1 VIDIKKLRE
10 YASTL
15 EDVITAEESNS
26 LCTEAGAKLINE
38 KINEH
43 NLNRVVVASCTP
55 LTHEPVFKGVLEDA
69 GLNPGLLEFVNIRE
83 HDAYVHRDEPEEA
96 LEKAKDLVRAAVA
109 RANFIEEIPIRII
122 PVEQKSLVIG
132 GGIAGIQAALDLAD
146 EGFDVYLVE
155 KNPSIGGKM
164 AQLDRTFPTDDCSI

>member
-1 VIDIKKLRE
+1 MKRLKE

-15 EDVITAEESNS
+15 ENVVVAEGVNS
-26 LCTEAGAKLINE
+26 LCTEAGAKLIKE

-43 NLNRVVVASCTP
+43 NLNRIVVASCTP
-55 LTHEPVFKGVLEDA
+55 VTHEPVFKAVLEDA

-83 HDAYVHRDEPEEA
+83 HDAYVHRNQPEEA

-122 PVEQKSLVIG
+122 PIEKKSLVIG
-132 GGIAGIQAALDLAD
+132 GGIAGIQAALDLAND
-146 EGFDVYLVE
+146 GFEIYLVE
-155 KNPSIGGKM
+155 KSPSIGGRM

>member
-1 VIDIKKLRE
+1 MEALRE

-15 EDVITAEESNS
+15 ENVVVAEKSS
-26 LCTEAGAKLINE
+26 SMCTEEGANLIKE
-38 KINEH
+38 KISEH
-43 NLNRVVVASCTP
+43 ELNRVVVASCTP
-55 LTHEPVFKGVLEDA
+55 ITHEPVFKAVLEDA

-83 HDAYVHRDEPEEA
+83 HDAYVHMKQPAEA
-96 LEKAKDLVRAAVA
+96 LEKAKDLIRAAVA
-109 RANFIEEIPIRII
+109 RAKYIEEIPIRVI

-132 GGIAGIQAALDLAD
+132 GGIAGIQAALDLAND
-146 EGFDVYLVE
+146 GFEVYLVE

>member
-1 VIDIKKLRE
+1 MTALKE

-15 EDVITAEESNS
+15 GNVVVAEESSS
-26 LCTEAGAKLINE
+26 LCTEAGANLIKE

-43 NLNRVVVASCTP
+43 NLNRIVIASCTP
-55 LTHEPVFKGVLEDA
+55 VTHEPVFKAVLEDG

-83 HDAYVHRDEPEEA
+83 HDSYVHRDQPEEA
-96 LEKAKDLVRAAVA
+96 LEKAKDLVRAGVA
-109 RANFIEEIPIRII
+109 RANFIEEIPIRIM
-122 PVEQKSLVIG
+122 PVERKSLVVG
-132 GGIAGIQAALDLAD
+132 GGIAGIQAALDLAND
-146 EGFDVYLVE
+146 GFNVYLVE